1 MPGAAH
7 RGHRVVV
14 GVCWIGS
21 TLFAAGAG
29 LSPISASWTVFVA
42 ACALGAVSLGL
53 ATLVLRR
60 APGTPLAGWL
70 ALAGMSAVVTCTV
83 DGARLGAFSGSW
95 MLLYLPF
102 AILLLLVPTGHPAG
116 PRWGLAGAAITAV
129 TGVFIA
135 LCAAQWRW
143 PGLSAPT
150 MLPSVGLLLVFLGLL
165 VVCAAAPVARYRH
178 AGPAQRRQLRWVFLS
193 GVSLPVTLLL
203 CWASYLVLGNPDLV
217 GIGLVV
223 MYLAIPM
230 ATTIAVV
237 RPGLFD
243 IDRAAVATVTATLL
257 SLAALIILSVAA
269 ASVGLTMT
277 QWSPTAALGSTA
289 ALVVAAALA
298 YRPLRRAL
306 DGLLYPERGRALGE
320 LAELM
325 QRVDAGVSR
334 PEEVEQVLR
343 RAMRDP
349 DLVIG
354 YRSLTDGRMQ
364 TANGLPVSGNAMS
377 VRVLVRGEQIGMII
391 PCPNR
396 THRPAP
402 EIVSAAAPMMDA
414 ARLTPEL
421 ARATAETEASRQR
434 MLRAG
439 YQERR
444 RLERDLHDGAQQ
456 RLVAL
461 GMRLR
466 VLQRTAGT
474 DAGVCESLDT
484 AVAELGTAVAELRQ
498 LAHGVRPS
506 ALDDGLAFALSDL
519 ARQAPGI
526 IELDVHAAELPD
538 AVATTAYYVVSEAVT
553 NALRHAGASRI
564 VVAVHHETHS
574 DRARTHPHQ
583 LRVRVTD
590 DGCGGAGIRGTGGL
604 TGLHDRVG
612 ALGGSLSVASPTGAG
627 TLVEAVL
634 PCGS

>member
-1 MPGAAH
+1 MRRPSGMPGAAH
-7 RGHRVVV
+7 REYRVVV

-29 LSPISASWTVFVA
+29 LSPISASWTMFVA

-116 PRWGLAGAAITAV
+116 PRWRLAGAAITAV

-143 PGLSAPT
+143 PGLSSPT
-150 MLPSVGLLLVFLGLL
+150 VLPSVGLLLVFMGLL

-203 CWASYLVLGNPDLV
+203 CWASYLVLGTADLV

-277 QWSPTAALGSTA
+277 EWSPTAALGSTA

-334 PEEVEQVLR
+334 PEEVEQCC
-343 RAMRDP
+343 A
-349 DLVIG
+349 
-354 YRSLTDGRMQ
+354 GRC
-364 TANGLPVSGNAMS
+364 A
-377 VRVLVRGEQIGMII
+377 I
-391 PCPNR
+391 
-396 THRPAP
+396 
-402 EIVSAAAPMMDA
+402 
-414 ARLTPEL
+414 
-421 ARATAETEASRQR
+421 
-434 MLRAG
+434 
-439 YQERR
+439 
-444 RLERDLHDGAQQ
+444 
-456 RLVAL
+456 
-461 GMRLR
+461 
-466 VLQRTAGT
+466 
-474 DAGVCESLDT
+474 
-484 AVAELGTAVAELRQ
+484 
-498 LAHGVRPS
+498 
-506 ALDDGLAFALSDL
+506 
-519 ARQAPGI
+519 
-526 IELDVHAAELPD
+526 
-538 AVATTAYYVVSEAVT
+538 
-553 NALRHAGASRI
+553 RI
-564 VVAVHHETHS
+564 W
-574 DRARTHPHQ
+574 
-583 LRVRVTD
+583 
-590 DGCGGAGIRGTGGL
+590 
-604 TGLHDRVG
+604 
-612 ALGGSLSVASPTGAG
+612 
-627 TLVEAVL
+627 
-634 PCGS
+634 